1 MLESAGCQVTGCL
14 FVEGGP
20 AIGVRG
26 QSRLN
31 QFVGNVFLSGCRT
44 GIQLDAEGGG
54 NLIALNDFHGMFCVS
69 GSYNRWSDTE
79 GYGNYWSRYRG
90 TDQDGDGIGDTSYR
104 VLGQA
109 HEYDRAPAMAP
120 HHPNAETEW
129 YLCGLKE

>member
-1 MLESAGCQVTGCL
+1 MTVLESAGCQVTGCL

-54 NLIALNDFHGMFCVS
+54 NLIAPDGSLLDSVS
-69 GSYNRWSDTE
+69 TGC
-79 GYGNYWSRYRG
+79 
-90 TDQDGDGIGDTSYR
+90 R
-104 VLGQA
+104 VYPA
-109 HEYDRAPAMAP
+109 PDVESVPAPACAVP
-120 HHPNAETEW
+120 
-129 YLCGLKE
+129 CGP